1 MKTVRF
7 NDIASISAGKNRS
20 RMSADELEHLYT
32 IEDMDRALVSGKEEN
47 IDTVMMHVLTLKTAP
62 LLEEDRLKAVQSN
75 YLRCELNDSDVID
88 PWYLIYQLNEGS
100 YIRKEIDKLK
110 QGTEALIKKV
120 NISDV
125 SQLDIPYVPIEHQRK
140 IGKLY
145 RDGVRYQYLLKH
157 QADITYEA
165 LMKILEDIANDK

>member
-20 RMSADELEHLYT
+20 RMSVDELEHLYT
-32 IEDMDRALVSGKEEN
+32 IEDMDHALVSGKEEN
-47 IDTVMMHVLTLKTAP
+47 IDTVMMHVLTLKAAP
-62 LLEEDRLKAVQSN
+62 LLETDKIKSVQAN
-75 YLRCELNDSDVID
+75 YLRCELNDTDVID
-88 PWYLIYQLNEGS
+88 PWYLIYQLNEGP

-110 QGTEALIKKV
+110 QGTEALIKKI

-157 QADITYEA
+157 QADITHEA
-165 LMKILEDIANDK
+165 LMKILEDIADEK

>member
-7 NDIASISAGKNRS
+7 DEIASISAGKNRT
-20 RMSADELEHLYT
+20 RMSAKELAQLYT
-32 IEDMDRALVSGKEEN
+32 ADDMEKALASGEFYEVT
-47 IDTVMMHVLTLKTAP
+47 TVLINALTLKAAP
-62 LLEEDRLKAVQSN
+62 LITADSEKAIPATYLKCDLVKK
-75 YLRCELNDSDVID
+75 DSID

-110 QGTEALIKKV
+110 QGTEALIKKI

-145 RDGVRYQYLLKH
+145 RDGVRYQYLLKN
-157 QADITYEA
+157 QADLTHEA
-165 LMKILEDIANDK
+165 LMKILEEIADGK